1 MLSTK
6 QIRGLVLEEIILVL
20 LRKAGYRVLK
30 AGEDALIRDGKA
42 GSLEVQGRGEWHQ
55 IDAIVTYDY
64 TPAFL
69 FPIRLGLEAKAYFPT
84 YEQPSGK
91 LKSSGR
97 VGIEVIRNAV
107 GVVKDLNENYFSDV
121 AQTLKLKRYS
131 YVYSVF
137 SLYGFTENAQRYAV
151 AHQIYLIQ
159 YHHNYLFNGIK
170 EILSRLEGMVARQN
184 EQLAI
189 RETLRGFFGNSEEY
203 RRGELRHIFGQ
214 EFELIRELLEE
225 VQRIGGSYFGLL
237 NGEYPIHV
245 ISEAPIDE
253 VFDRDEYEVPI
264 WVHEDGTVSI
274 SLKNNNLFF
283 ELPTVVA
290 QLLQDVWTDDRRIAN
305 FKRSHISFITLSG
318 IMGGVRR
325 SINLKLDTNWLNEYV
340 STLKKPLSKSA
351 QYNNS
356 GAAD

>member
-1 MLSTK
+1 MLSIK

-20 LRKAGYRVLK
+20 LRKAGYRILK
-30 AGEDALIRDGKA
+30 AGEDALIRDGNA

-91 LKSSGR
+91 LKTSGK

-107 GVVKDLNENYFSDV
+107 GVIKDLNENYFSDV

-137 SLYGFTENAQRYAV
+137 SLHGFTKNAQRYAV

-159 YHHNYLFNGIK
+159 YHHNYLFNRIK
-170 EILSRLEGMVARQN
+170 EVLRCLEGTIARQS
-184 EQLAI
+184 EQLTI
-189 RETLRGFFGNSEEY
+189 RETLRDFFGSPEEY
-203 RRGELRHIFGQ
+203 REKLWHIFGQ
-214 EFELIRELLEE
+214 ESELIRQLLEE

-245 ISEAPIDE
+245 ISENPIDE
-253 VFDRDEYEVPI
+253 VLDRDEYEVPI
-264 WVHEDGTVSI
+264 WVRENGTVSI
-274 SLKNNNLFF
+274 SLKNNSLSF

-290 QLLQDVWTDDRRIAN
+290 ELLQQVWANDRYIAD
-305 FKRSHISFITLSG
+305 FKRSHISFLTLSG

-325 SINLKLDTNWLNEYV
+325 NIKLKLDTNWLNEYV
-340 STLKKPLSKSA
+340 STLEEIT
-351 QYNNS
+351 
-356 GAAD
+356 D

>member
-6 QIRGLVLEEIILVL
+6 QIRGLVLEEIILGL
-20 LRKAGYRVLK
+20 LRKAGYRILK

-84 YEQPSGK
+84 YEHPSGK

-121 AQTLKLKRYS
+121 AQTLKLKRYN

-170 EILSRLEGMVARQN
+170 EILSRLEGTVVRQN
-184 EQLAI
+184 EQLII
-189 RETLRGFFGNSEEY
+189 RETLRDFFRNPEEY
-203 RRGELRHIFGQ
+203 REELRNVFGQ
-214 EFELIRELLEE
+214 EFELIRNLLEE
-225 VQRIGGSYFGLL
+225 VQRVGGSYFGLL

-245 ISEAPIDE
+245 ISETPIDE
-253 VFDRDEYEVPI
+253 FLDRDEYEVPI
-264 WVHEDGTVSI
+264 WVREDGTVNI
-274 SLKNNNLFF
+274 SLRNKNISF

-290 QLLQDVWTDDRRIAN
+290 QLLQNVWTDDRRVAD

-325 SINLKLDTNWLNEYV
+325 SIKLKLDTNWLNEYV
-340 STLKKPLSKSA
+340 ATLKEA
-351 QYNNS
+351 TE
-356 GAAD
+356 